1 MVHLGRKF
9 YQITLWASTYVSQR
23 KWVEVITKQQELM
36 KQRSTVFDTLSI
48 SEGFFVGANRVNCAA
63 PFCKYLYL
71 CDAHTIVIDSRG
83 STLIQDGGRKVVY
96 GTDDGV
102 YLSDFR
108 ERNRDPVK
116 VLGLREVLQV
126 DVLEDYQL
134 LVVLSGG
141 KVERLRR
148 LQY

>member
-1 MVHLGRKF
+1 
-9 YQITLWASTYVSQR
+9 
-23 KWVEVITKQQELM
+23 M

-48 SEGFFVGANRVNCAA
+48 SEGFFIGANRVNCAA
-63 PFCKYLYL
+63 PFCEYPHFCGDCTTLTDV
-71 CDAHTIVIDSRG
+71 CDTISN
-83 STLIQDGGRKVVY
+83 QDGGRKVVY

-134 LVVLSGG
+134 LVVLSGR
-141 KVERLRR
+141 KVHPHNRTQL
-148 LQY
+148 